1 MTIRGKFLLTQ
12 LVFLVTGLSVFTA
25 SWQGGIPMALWH
37 YIFLAF
43 SLVLLIL
50 TAGCTD
56 STPPTPVPTLS
67 TLPVPH
73 GTVLPGQVLQ
83 VFGDVSGS
91 GIPGGTID
99 TITFTVGL
107 NKSQNSV
114 DMEHITI
121 VYADAISSETL
132 LPVAGFRGDPPKGF
146 WGIIRVE
153 KEVGTPNNR
162 LDYEEQ
168 FVIRINPS
176 AFLVP
181 NQFITINVK
190 PADSSSLTLRRVSP
204 PSILAENILSPL

>member
-1 MTIRGKFLLTQ
+1 
-12 LVFLVTGLSVFTA
+12 
-25 SWQGGIPMALWH
+25 MAPWH
-37 YIFLAF
+37 YVFLAF

-73 GTVLPGQVLQ
+73 GIVKPGEGLQ
-83 VFGDVSGS
+83 LFGDVTGN
-91 GIPGGTID
+91 GIPRGTID

-107 NKSQNSV
+107 VKSQDSV
-114 DMEHITI
+114 DMEQLTI
-121 VYADAISSETL
+121 VYADAVSSETL
-132 LPVAGFRGDPPKGF
+132 LPVDGFRGDPPKGF

-190 PADSSSLTLRRVSP
+190 PADSSSLTIRRVSP
-204 PSILAENILSPL
+204 PTILAENILSPL